1 MTTLS
6 CIFKRRTVW
15 YYKRGKQGRSG
26 YLYIT
31 LRTGSRRLAEE
42 RQKSLD
48 QEYWLKTNCPGIYIQ
63 DLIERNG
70 VTLEEVVGLIVNSNV
85 GSHKVSILGGFQEW
99 LSQLT
104 FSSDANR
111 KHKTNNINKIGKWFS
126 NLFSDKL
133 IHEISFVHVNRFIKW
148 MDEELGLAKR
158 TQSDNLSILR
168 QFYKWAVLHYG
179 LKKNP
184 TIDGVLKIIQKDSD
198 KIEIPGVLL
207 FNTIDKVGCALYER
221 MSKHGD
227 TYYNKKIGFGD
238 PNNARKDQIFWTL
251 IAFTGA
257 WPVDAMNMIPDDF
270 IGHSRRRK
278 SNIKV
283 KYIMVPQLAKFGS
296 DLFGIFHSKSERD
309 YSGKRFKILTGYTL
323 KNIRTFFLNEM
334 HKELK
339 DTELKAVAG
348 HTPDSKTLDKSY
360 LNADT
365 NAIESA
371 LQLYGEKFL
380 G

>member
-6 CIFKRRTVW
+6 HIFKRRGNVW
-15 YYKRGKQGRSG
+15 YYKRGNHGYPG
-26 YLYIT
+26 YLYKS
-31 LRTGSRRLAEE
+31 LNTGNRRLAEE

-70 VTLEEVVGLIVNSNV
+70 VTLEEVVNLIVNSNS
-85 GSHKVSILGGFQEW
+85 GSQKVSILDGFKEW
-99 LSQLT
+99 LDQLT
-104 FSSDANR
+104 FSSEANK

-126 NLFSDKL
+126 DLFPDEKV
-133 IHEISFVHVNRFIKW
+133 HEISFTHINKFIKW
-148 MDEELGLAKR
+148 MDESLGLAKR
-158 TQSDNLSILR
+158 TQSDNLSILK
-168 QFYKWAVLHYG
+168 QFYSWAVLNYG
-179 LKKNP
+179 LKQNP
-184 TIDGVLKIIQKDSD
+184 TTNGVLKIVQKEAD
-198 KIEIPGVLL
+198 KVAIPGKIL
-207 FNTIDKVGCALYER
+207 FSTIDSLSSKLYKDMEL
-221 MSKHGD
+221 SG
-227 TYYNKKIGFGD
+227 NNFGFSNPD
-238 PNNARKDQIFWTL
+238 NARKDQIFWTL

-257 WPVDAMNMIPDDF
+257 WPVDAMNMKPDDF
-270 IGHSRRRK
+270 SGHSRRKK

-283 KYIMVPQLAKFGS
+283 KYVMVPQLAKFGS

-309 YSGKRFKILTGYTL
+309 YSGKRFKVLTGYTL

-365 NAIESA
+365 DAIETA